1 MVAQISA
8 SVVKA
13 GWEERDEE
21 WVRDWRCHKRPLP
34 PLLLPGRAHQSEAGK
49 TSGISSIGTYVLQ
62 LLDLQED
69 GQAAAGV
76 CFLPAAGGRMA
87 ANCFLGPSG
96 AKEPAKGTYGMHLC
110 TVWESTGKCA
120 EGGLGGDE

>member
-13 GWEERDEE
+13 GWEERDKG

-49 TSGISSIGTYVLQ
+49 TSGISSVGTYVLQ
-62 LLDLQED
+62 PLDLQE
-69 GQAAAGV
+69 GGRLAAGA

-87 ANCFLGPSG
+87 VNCFLGPS
-96 AKEPAKGTYGMHLC
+96 AEEPAKGTYGVHLC
-110 TVWESTGKCA
+110 TGRESTGKCA
-120 EGGLGGDE
+120 EGGLGGD